1 MEDDRWNP
9 VSSRALLKD
18 LSNQNMDPSS
28 TENTRQ
34 GCNEKTENSVS
45 FSFLSVCVINDDM
58 TSLGIGAN

>member
-18 LSNQNMDPSS
+18 LSNQSMDPSC

-45 FSFLSVCVINDDM
+45 LSLFSVSVINDGM
-58 TSLGIGAN
+58 TSLGIRAN